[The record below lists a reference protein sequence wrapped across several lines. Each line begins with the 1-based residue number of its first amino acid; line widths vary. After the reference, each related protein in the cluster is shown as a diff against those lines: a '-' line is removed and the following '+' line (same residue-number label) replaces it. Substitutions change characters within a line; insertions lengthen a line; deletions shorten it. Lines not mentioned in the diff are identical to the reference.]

1 MEAVIWHAQLVKH
14 PAEPVRRLTG
24 HKASDGSSAFDDM
37 GQEGENRCGDGDKEG
52 FRFPTLGV
60 GEGDCS
66 PFQIDTGGG
75 NATLS

>member
-24 HKASDGSSAFDDM
+24 HNASNLCPAFYDM
-37 GQEGENRCGDGDKEG
+37 GQEGEDRCWDGDKEG
-52 FRFPTLGV
+52 FRFPSLGV

-66 PFQIDTGGG
+66 PFQINTGGG